1 MLAEPTARGSMRVS
15 ELADEADFLPTD
27 RRTDLNSES
36 A

>member
-1 MLAEPTARGSMRVS
+1 MRVS